1 MPVALTWLVWSQ
13 YCSLDLFLM
22 RGSSSLYTMCSPM
35 VVKTERP
42 NPMHSSTKS
51 PEKCLMPICKVCGR
65 TGKER
70 PWMWCSIWSHDC
82 SLLDAGSFLLDPR
95 KAGDCSSACSA
106 DITKLHCEGNP
117 SRTEGCCRAQSWGAT
132 HIQSYCMN
140 GFWSCAEALHLDYPM
155 VSRETQRDKT
165 LRETENW
172 NNLIYQNIK

>member
-35 VVKTERP
+35 VVKMERP
-42 NPMHSSTKS
+42 NPTHSSTKS

-70 PWMWCSIWSHDC
+70 PWMWCFIWSHDC
-82 SLLDAGSFLLDPR
+82 SLLDADSFLLDPR

-117 SRTEGCCRAQSWGAT
+117 SRTEGCCRAQFLGCYSHTVLLYEW
-132 HIQSYCMN
+132 
-140 GFWSCAEALHLDYPM
+140 FLESCRGPASGLPYGLK
-155 VSRETQRDKT
+155 RD
-165 LRETENW
+165 TER
-172 NNLIYQNIK
+172 